1 MSNRFALILSFE
13 SLSVDSRCLVTAYLL
28 YHIVFRLSSTF
39 LKFFEKVFFR
49 KLSLPAKLFS
59 NLHKVLVARLTSDTI
74 FKLLCRS
81 FDSCLMRQL
90 DYNTTPFDKCQH
102 LNLCFSCM
110 TIFKRIFQIIP
121 VDLFMYVIICPDSC
135 LSIIQ
140 SALTTNI
147 MIQAGSIIPDIL
159 QRYPSRLFRNR
170 LYTKGQRLPC
180 QEHRHIPSTNGFCR
194 QHLRHRCAAY
204 F

>member
-59 NLHKVLVARLTSDTI
+59 NLHKVLASRLTSDTI

-81 FDSCLMRQL
+81 FDSRLTRQL
-90 DYNTTPFDKCQH
+90 DYNITDGMFCQH
-102 LNLCFSCM
+102 FFS
-110 TIFKRIFQIIP
+110 KK
-121 VDLFMYVIICPDSC
+121 LFFIL
-135 LSIIQ
+135 LSV
-140 SALTTNI
+140 
-147 MIQAGSIIPDIL
+147 L
-159 QRYPSRLFRNR
+159 QR
-170 LYTKGQRLPC
+170 
-180 QEHRHIPSTNGFCR
+180 R
-194 QHLRHRCAAY
+194 QTGMAFKNLRKIRKVRVSH